1 MWNNAS
7 FDATVYNDGTIEQ
20 MRGTIDVL
28 LDNYLKS

>member
-1 MWNNAS
+1 MWNNAF